1 MHNYFTVDGNAVHA
15 RADQP
20 GGDLPP
26 LDEDATEGRPYQA
39 RSVWLS
45 SEALGITAKIDVVDG
60 DGKCVI
66 PVEYKRGHA
75 PEVPEGAY
83 LPERAQVC
91 AQVLLLREH
100 GYRVA
105 GGEIYFAKTKRRVP
119 IAIDDE
125 LIATTKAAA
134 IRAREVCAA
143 VDPPPP
149 LVDSPKCHG
158 CSIVGICLPDE
169 TNFLRTDAAE
179 SHEASELRRLHPLRD
194 DKMPLHVQ
202 EQGARVGLRG

>member
-66 PVEYKRGHA
+66 PVEYKRGKA
-75 PEVPEGAY
+75 PDVPEGAY

-100 GYRVA
+100 GYKCER
-105 GGEIYFAKTKRRVP
+105 GEIYFAAAKKRVEVV
-119 IAIDDE
+119 IDDV
-125 LIATTKAAA
+125 LVTATMAA
-134 IRAREVCAA
+134 IERVRELTAKA
-143 VDPPPP
+143 ELPPP
-149 LVDSPKCHG
+149 LVDNPKCTG
-158 CSIVGICLPDE
+158 CSLVAICLP
-169 TNFLRTDAAE
+169 
-179 SHEASELRRLHPLRD
+179 
-194 DKMPLHVQ
+194 
-202 EQGARVGLRG
+202 